1 MSAAQKFITDA
12 ALHNIELSVIENQLI
27 MDGVKAE
34 VKDKFLSK
42 AKEHKPEIIK
52 ALKERWNPELSAK
65 GYQWCFDCKNWS
77 GQSCTSKDNPYAEV
91 EKCPQAA
98 RICKWYEVKT

>member
-1 MSAAQKFITDA
+1 MSVAQKFITDA

-34 VKDKFLSK
+34 VKDKFLSA

-65 GYQWCFDCKNWS
+65 GYQWCFDCKS
-77 GQSCTSKDNPYAEV
+77 LS
-91 EKCPQAA
+91 
-98 RICKWYEVKT
+98 